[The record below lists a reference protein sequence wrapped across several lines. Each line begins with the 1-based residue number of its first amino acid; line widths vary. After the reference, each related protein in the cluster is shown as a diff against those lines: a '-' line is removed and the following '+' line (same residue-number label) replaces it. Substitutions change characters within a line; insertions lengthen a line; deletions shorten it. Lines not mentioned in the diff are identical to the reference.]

1 MIDFLYVLM
10 SGVSIGVLG
19 SFHCIGMCGP
29 LAMSLPVHQL
39 TSFRKSI
46 AITLY
51 NLGRA
56 TTYALLGVLFGIIGL
71 TFSLFKVQQWLSI
84 VAGVAIL
91 LVLLFQQ
98 FGNPNS
104 NKITY
109 FTNQVKTKLA
119 KYLTSD
125 KSTLSYLNIGILN
138 GLLPCGLVYV
148 ALAASFAAGSVV
160 NGALLM
166 FGFGLGTFPAM
177 AATMFFGKFISLNV
191 RKKINQATPYLIMGV
206 AVLLIL
212 RGLNLGI
219 PYISPTMA
227 NGHMNCCHK

>member
-1 MIDFLYVLM
+1 MIDFLIILM
-10 SGVSIGVLG
+10 SGVSIGALG

-29 LAMSLPVHQL
+29 LAMTLPVHHL
-39 TSFRKSI
+39 TSFRKSL
-46 AITLY
+46 AISLY
-51 NLGRA
+51 NFGRA

-71 TFSLFKVQQWLSI
+71 TFSLFKVQQGLSI
-84 VAGVAIL
+84 IAGSAIL
-91 LVLLFQQ
+91 FILLFQQ

-104 NKITY
+104 NRVTQL
-109 FTNQVKTKLA
+109 TNVVKNKLS

-125 KSTLSYLNIGILN
+125 KTIGSYFNIGILN

-148 ALAASFAAGSVV
+148 ALAASFATGSIQ

-177 AATMFFGKFISLNV
+177 AAMMFFGRFISLNI
-191 RKKINQATPYLIMGV
+191 RKKINQATPYFVMAV
-206 AVLLIL
+206 AILLIL

-219 PYISPTMA
+219 PYISPTIA
-227 NGHMNCCHK
+227 HGEMNCCHK